1 MLTVGAARS
10 WGGPITFNNSSMNP
24 EGVMDSLAFN
34 DETADVMARVLPL
47 TEITTTCPPSTDGCP
62 RQNDGTPT
70 EDVSTMASDFGMGF
84 MPLTE
89 IPPVIPME
97 TAIPWMGTPDPT
109 PEAAMDFALEA
120 NPAGLGGG
128 GGESLLAAFTGPA
141 VVTDDVAAAADPIS
155 GAEVPE
161 SGSLILVGIGL
172 VAGARYLRRP
182 KLS

>member
-10 WGGPITFNNSSMNP
+10 FGGPITFNNSSLNP

-47 TEITTTCPPSTDGCP
+47 TEITTTCPPSTGACP
-62 RQNDGTPT
+62 SQNDGAPT
-70 EDVSTMASDFGMGF
+70 EAVSPMATDFGMGF

-89 IPPVIPME
+89 IPPVIPTE
-97 TAIPWMGTPDPT
+97 ITIPWMGNPDPT
-109 PEAAMDFALEA
+109 PEAALDFALEA

-128 GGESLLAAFTGPA
+128 GGESLLAEFTGPA
-141 VVTDDVAAAADPIS
+141 VVTDAVAADDPIS
-155 GAEVPE
+155 GAAVPE
-161 SGSLILVGIGL
+161 SGSLILVGLGL

-182 KLS
+182 KVS